1 MNKITFSLIFIHF
14 YPIFFSVLSL
24 FSLNKFPFWTQIL
37 YLKLT
42 SVNMTHLLL
51 MISWKPTLAI
61 VTEEELNNK
70 KESTLYRD
78 SIQPCM
84 FFWHSFLQ
92 GDNYFA

>member
-1 MNKITFSLIFIHF
+1 
-14 YPIFFSVLSL
+14 
-24 FSLNKFPFWTQIL
+24 
-37 YLKLT
+37 
-42 SVNMTHLLL
+42 MTHLLL

-92 GDNYFA
+92 CDNYFA

>member
-1 MNKITFSLIFIHF
+1 MNSDFIFEVDERQHDSSSF
-14 YPIFFSVLSL
+14 DD
-24 FSLNKFPFWTQIL
+24 
-37 YLKLT
+37 KL
-42 SVNMTHLLL
+42 
-51 MISWKPTLAI
+51 KPTLAI

>member
-1 MNKITFSLIFIHF
+1 
-14 YPIFFSVLSL
+14 
-24 FSLNKFPFWTQIL
+24 
-37 YLKLT
+37 
-42 SVNMTHLLL
+42 MTHLLL

-92 GDNYFA
+92 GDNYFAYTLKYPPMYFRGFQLIIIIIIIVVIF